1 MLVLNGVQKRVILSY
16 LFTTEINASQ
26 LIELIEFQ
34 MSFVQLCV
42 KLLSGAR
49 HVTFLTFGWMWIG
62 KLVFTPLRTVMKVCE
77 DRKPLTQVHNH
88 SVMCILFTFTMLES
102 DNKLPW

>member
-1 MLVLNGVQKRVILSY
+1 MGSEMCIRDRVLYSCVLDFLLVLNGVQKHVILSY

-49 HVTFLTFGWMWIG
+49 HVTFLTFRWMWIG
-62 KLVFTPLRTVMKVCE
+62 KLVFTPLRTVMKVCVKTE
-77 DRKPLTQVHNH
+77 NL
-88 SVMCILFTFTMLES
+88 
-102 DNKLPW
+102 